1 MRYHYKKP
9 PVYAS
14 LHGNTYNCNHPVYNE
29 CTLFKINDKGL
40 AIIQQRFDKSTKC
53 TWWSEID
60 PWLTDTLYYIQ
71 VSKITSIHVPVRLRT
86 AFIQQSLYVK

>member
-14 LHGNTYNCNHPVYNE
+14 LYGNTYNCNHPVYNE

-40 AIIQQRFDKSTKC
+40 AIDSRNFQA
-53 TWWSEID
+53 
-60 PWLTDTLYYIQ
+60 L
-71 VSKITSIHVPVRLRT
+71 
-86 AFIQQSLYVK
+86 

>member
-9 PVYAS
+9 TVYAS
-14 LHGNTYNCNHPVYNE
+14 MYGHTYNYNHPLYNE

-53 TWWSEID
+53 TWWSE
-60 PWLTDTLYYIQ
+60 
-71 VSKITSIHVPVRLRT
+71 KIHG
-86 AFIQQSLYVK
+86 